1 MKEAETQNLG
11 GGGFLFDLL
20 PLNFCQLASKC
31 CKCYDYCEAA
41 SGYQKQSSKLLRLLL
56 SFLSQCLKINFKVSY
71 YHKRSEIIQFINTK
85 GKHFLLRE
93 NV

>member
-20 PLNFCQLASKC
+20 PLNFCQVASKC

-41 SGYQKQSSKLLRLLL
+41 SGYQKQSSKLLSL
-56 SFLSQCLKINFKVSY
+56 LSQCLKKSHT
-71 YHKRSEIIQFINTK
+71 YHKRSEKRK
-85 GKHFLLRE
+85 GKTFFLLRE
-93 NV
+93 NIYK